1 MEYSMDLVE
10 MLEEFDDVI
19 EVAAVDLDV
28 DDKLIARL
36 KEIKNNVETKIGELV
51 LVAETANS
59 RCTMKETQV
68 NELMGHIRNM
78 AKLIMDDN
86 VRKKL
91 VNDANRLVSV

>member
-1 MEYSMDLVE
+1 MDLVE